1 MKTQSQTELAFLLI
15 KKKSVSSFKI
25 GLVQQKDTIY
35 RSLNITKEWER
46 SIQSLNI
53 SAPIQ
58 QVVLSKQKGKFR
70 MTILDETNTLTTF
83 NREYKHDDFPI

>member
-70 MTILDETNTLTTF
+70 MTILDETNTLTTL